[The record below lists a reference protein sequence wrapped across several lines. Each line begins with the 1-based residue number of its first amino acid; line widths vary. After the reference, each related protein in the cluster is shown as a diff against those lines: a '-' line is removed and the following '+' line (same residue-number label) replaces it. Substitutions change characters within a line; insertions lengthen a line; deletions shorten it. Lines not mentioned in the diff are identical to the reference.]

1 LSNAFPWI
9 LTLAVVAGLAWLLLP
24 APARPRGHSG
34 HPAAGKAGAGFD
46 AGLAAL
52 AGGLLGARMGF
63 ALTHAAY
70 FSQDAWEVLRLW
82 RGGLSGPGALLG
94 AVCGVGLYAAATRQP
109 FWPLADS
116 LAAPGLLVAAAAWL
130 GCLADA
136 CAVGLPS
143 SGPLPLPR
151 LPGVMQVR
159 LPRWPTQAAG
169 AVVCLALLSLVLRRG
184 PTGMA
189 SGVPA
194 LAAALGISL
203 SGLALSFFRGDPA
216 STLGGIRLEALGWAL
231 SASLSLAAFSLHRKA
246 LARG

>member
-9 LTLAVVAGLAWLLLP
+9 LTLAVVAGLGWLLLP
-24 APARPRGHSG
+24 APTQPRGHPG
-34 HPAAGKAGAGFD
+34 RAAVGKPGASFD

-52 AGGLLGARMGF
+52 VGGLLGARLGF
-63 ALTHAAY
+63 ALTHTAY
-70 FSQDAWEVLRLW
+70 FSQDAWEVVRLW

-94 AVCGVGLYAAATRQP
+94 AVCGVGLYAAAARQP

-136 CAVGLPS
+136 CAYGLPS
-143 SGPLPLPR
+143 SAPLPLPR

-169 AVVCLALLSLVLRRG
+169 AVACLAMLILVLRKG
-184 PTGMA
+184 PTGMP

-194 LAAALGISL
+194 LVAALGISL
-203 SGLALSFFRGDPA
+203 SGLLLSFLRGDPA
-216 STLGGIRLEALGWAL
+216 STLGGMRLEALGWGFTAL
-231 SASLSLAAFSLHRKA
+231 LSLLVFALHRKA
-246 LARG
+246 LVRG